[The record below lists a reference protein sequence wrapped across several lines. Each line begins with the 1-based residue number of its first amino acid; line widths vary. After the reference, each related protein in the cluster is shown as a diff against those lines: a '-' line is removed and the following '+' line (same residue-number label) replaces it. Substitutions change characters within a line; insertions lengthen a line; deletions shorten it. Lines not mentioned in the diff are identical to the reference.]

1 MRIALS
7 TVGDRFSPQH
17 IGKSSHKC
25 KSSLSS
31 FILLMMCFGK
41 LSVTLMLIW
50 VVVWNGDFFFP
61 PFIWF
66 GNKASHIY
74 MNLFLITVS
83 DCEFWCSLEKWE
95 LGNIYSLLGR
105 FMSQNP
111 GMLALIIKKI
121 TRNLKMVV
129 KNWNNQRWKIG

>member
-1 MRIALS
+1 M
-7 TVGDRFSPQH
+7 V
-17 IGKSSHKC
+17 
-25 KSSLSS
+25 
-31 FILLMMCFGK
+31 
-41 LSVTLMLIW
+41 IW

-66 GNKASHIY
+66 GNKAPHIY

-129 KNWNNQRWKIG
+129 KNWNNQRCKIG